1 MIEKFN
7 YFAFARE
14 WKKRIFEKGRNIIR
28 LLVKKE
34 NKYVCLENE
43 WLKKENIVD
52 VNATHVKSSG
62 EIFSK
67 TDMKGWVEIKDG
79 FRKLISE
86 KKKNY

>member
-1 MIEKFN
+1 M
-7 YFAFARE
+7 
-14 WKKRIFEKGRNIIR
+14 
-28 LLVKKE
+28 
-34 NKYVCLENE
+34 CLENE

-79 FRKLISE
+79 SRKLISE
-86 KKKNY
+86 KKKIIKFKKGRSKWSFFF

>member
-1 MIEKFN
+1 M
-7 YFAFARE
+7 
-14 WKKRIFEKGRNIIR
+14 
-28 LLVKKE
+28 
-34 NKYVCLENE
+34 CLENE

-79 FRKLISE
+79 SRKLISE